1 MLFFLQVFYA
11 YSQDCSNRLLVK
23 APEGDAA
30 KRIRLHIGG
39 KERDFHE
46 EDKGQDFIL
55 PDDTVIE
62 RTELVKKLEIEF
74 QNVTMDMPGFEVH
87 AIVLTEALP
96 GATVFGGVF
105 RRLHAF

>member
-1 MLFFLQVFYA
+1 MFQVFYA

-23 APEGDAA
+23 ASEGDAA

-39 KERDFHE
+39 KERDLHE

-62 RTELVKKLEIEF
+62 RTELIRKQL
-74 QNVTMDMPGFEVH
+74 
-87 AIVLTEALP
+87 
-96 GATVFGGVF
+96 
-105 RRLHAF
+105 